1 MRPPPIGVAVLG
13 FFALVTGLGALIL
26 GLRLMGIVTFGP
38 AETGSGL
45 FFWGLLTFV
54 LGIAYVAVAWG
65 AWTLRIW
72 AWTFGMLIAILGIFN
87 AVMVTIATGNL
98 GTGLATAL
106 LPAVILWYL
115 NTSGVKEAFVE
126 GEIEAGR
133 GFANDYEREVA
144 ERMAAER
151 ADDSMG

>member
-1 MRPPPIGVAVLG
+1 
-13 FFALVTGLGALIL
+13 
-26 GLRLMGIVTFGP
+26 
-38 AETGSGL
+38 
-45 FFWGLLTFV
+45 
-54 LGIAYVAVAWG
+54 
-65 AWTLRIW
+65 
-72 AWTFGMLIAILGIFN
+72 MLIAILGIFN
-87 AVMVTIATGNL
+87 AVMVTLATGNL

-106 LPAVILWYL
+106 LPAVVLWYL
-115 NTSGVKEAFVE
+115 NSAGVKNAFVE